1 MTPSIR
7 TIGSFLRTS
16 SAQERC
22 FSVLASRKASSFA
35 GRVDSIFYLIYFI
48 VTAWFIL
55 VLGVLPVFLFL
66 YRRRE
71 GRRVSYVSGNTLR

>member
-1 MTPSIR
+1 M
-7 TIGSFLRTS
+7 
-16 SAQERC
+16 
-22 FSVLASRKASSFA
+22 ASRKASSFA